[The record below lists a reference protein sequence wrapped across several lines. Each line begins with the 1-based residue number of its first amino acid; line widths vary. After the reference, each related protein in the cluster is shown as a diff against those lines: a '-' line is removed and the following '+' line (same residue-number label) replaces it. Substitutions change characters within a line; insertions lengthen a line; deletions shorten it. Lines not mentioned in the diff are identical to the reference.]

1 MLTVAA
7 DNLTEAEFT
16 RLADVV
22 YRHCGINLHE
32 GKMDLVRARL
42 AKLMRVGGFGS
53 PGEYLDH
60 VMADASGEE
69 FTKLIDGLS
78 TNLTS
83 FFRERNHFDYLEHKF
98 LPTLLAAKR
107 QAGQRRLRGWSAGCS
122 SGEEPYSLAMVLL
135 ESVGSGDWDVKL
147 LATDISTRV
156 LAHGQRGVYEQ
167 KRTDG
172 LPPALRTKYLSPS
185 RAQGRT
191 SYEVSPALREV
202 ISFRHLN
209 LMQPW
214 PFSGPFDFIF
224 CRNVMIY
231 FDKPTQQKLVGRYF
245 DLLSPGGLLFT
256 GHSESLTGIT
266 HGFRYEQPTIYAKPG
281 KWGPS

>member
-1 MLTVAA
+1 MLTVVS
-7 DNLTEAEFT
+7 DNLTEADFT

-32 GKMDLVRARL
+32 GKKDLVRARL
-42 AKLMRVGGFGS
+42 AKLMRAGGYES
-53 PGEYLDH
+53 PGQYLDD
-60 VMADASGEE
+60 VLANPGGEE

-83 FFRERNHFDYLEHKF
+83 FFRERNHFDYLEQKL
-98 LPTLLAAKR
+98 LPPLMAAKR

-122 SGEEPYSLAMVLL
+122 TGEEPYSLAMVLL
-135 ESVGSGDWDVKL
+135 QAVSGGDWDVKL

-156 LAHGQRGVYEQ
+156 LAQAQRGVYDQ
-167 KRTDG
+167 KRTEG
-172 LPPALRTKYLSPS
+172 LPPALRSKYLSAS
-185 RAQGRT
+185 RVQGRT
-191 SYEVSPALREV
+191 SYEVSPALRDV
-202 ISFRHLN
+202 ICFRHLN
-209 LMQPW
+209 LMQAW
-214 PFSGPFDFIF
+214 PFTGPFDFIF